1 MNAHTTSTTAAR
13 SATPRVEPL
22 LISALVLAAVLI
34 VQLGVRAGAGSPE
47 PAALGDMVASSGGY
61 TMMTTAA
68 IDGEEQ
74 LYVLDNRT
82 ETMLVYG
89 IGQPSALLLLG
100 RESLADVFANAR
112 AQIGGRR

>member
-1 MNAHTTSTTAAR
+1 MNTHPTTEAPAGWAR
-13 SATPRVEPL
+13 PRAEPL
-22 LISALVLAAVLI
+22 LVSALVLAAVLI
-34 VQLGVRAGAGSPE
+34 VQLGVRTGAGSPE
-47 PAALGDMVASSGGY
+47 PAALGDMVASAGGY

-68 IDGEEQ
+68 IDGEEL

-100 RESLADVFANAR
+100 RESLSDVFANAR
-112 AQIGGRR
+112 AQIGGRP